1 MNLSDFGSIASIV
14 SLIAG
19 FSLCKFM
26 VKYNFQFNKLFSF
39 FNSGTISQ
47 KNEKEDWYM
56 MKNLLNSIFNFGDIS
71 QNNTIIVN
79 TLVDTQLNQIKR
91 TFSEGKISI
100 SFNDIITAKKEHI

>member
-14 SLIAG
+14 SLIVG

-47 KNEKEDWYM
+47 KNEKED
-56 MKNLLNSIFNFGDIS
+56 
-71 QNNTIIVN
+71 
-79 TLVDTQLNQIKR
+79 
-91 TFSEGKISI
+91 
-100 SFNDIITAKKEHI
+100 